1 MSVDQIISIFIFSF
15 FGALIGFLSMWIY
28 YRVKVGQFKALAQ
41 EIISKAEMKAE
52 IVKKNSDLEIKQKQ
66 EDMIR
71 RTEEQL
77 HKEKMKLHE
86 RDERLKEREDKLE
99 RRMSL
104 VEKKLQ
110 DIDKR
115 EAILQA
121 RREQHEEDKKSLSI
135 KQSLVISEL
144 ERLTGLTSQ
153 EAKEELFNKI
163 SGEIKNDTS
172 QLIRRAQKQAEE
184 ECDRLAAGVIST
196 AINRLALSTVSE
208 GATLT
213 VSIPHDDMKGRI
225 IGRDGR
231 NIRAL
236 ERLTGVNFLIDETP
250 GVIIISGFDPVR
262 KNIAKQALSDL
273 VSDGRIHPSRIE
285 EAVEKAKASTQKQIR
300 KTGEDAATR
309 AGVIN
314 LHPELID
321 LLGKLKFRYS
331 YGQNVLEHSL
341 EVAYLMRIMAS
352 ELGLNETMAKR
363 IGLLHDIGKAVTH
376 EVEGTHALI
385 GRDLA
390 LKFDESEEIANG
402 IGCHH
407 DEIKPITIE
416 GSLCGAADRISAS
429 RPGARV
435 EAAEEYFKRLR
446 KLEDLAYEFPGIEQ
460 AYAMQAGREVRIVVM
475 PEMIDDSGI
484 LNLARDLSKK
494 IEKEMKYPGKIK
506 VTVIREKRA
515 VEYAV

>member
-1 MSVDQIISIFIFSF
+1 MSIDQIISILLFSL
-15 FGALIGFLSMWIY
+15 FGALVGLFSMWVY
-28 YRVKVGQFKALAQ
+28 YRIKIGQFKTLAQ

-52 IVKKNSDLEIKQKQ
+52 IVGKNSDLEIKQKQ
-66 EDMIR
+66 EEMVR

-77 HKEKMKLHE
+77 QKEKLKQSE
-86 RDERLKEREDKLE
+86 REERLKEREDKLE
-99 RRMSL
+99 RRMNL

-121 RREQHEEDKKSLSI
+121 RREQFEDDKKSLSQ
-135 KQSLVISEL
+135 KQNLLISEL
-144 ERLTGLTSQ
+144 ERLSELSLE
-153 EAKEELFNKI
+153 EAKNELLKKVKD
-163 SGEIKNDTS
+163 EIKSDAA
-172 QLIRRAQKQAEE
+172 QLIRRSQKEVEE
-184 ECDRLAAGVIST
+184 ESEKLAAGILAT
-196 AINRLALSTVSE
+196 AINRLAVETVSE
-208 GATLT
+208 TATVT

-231 NIRAL
+231 NIRTL

-250 GVIIISGFDPVR
+250 GIVIISGFDPVR
-262 KNIAKQALSDL
+262 KNIAKMALSEL
-273 VSDGRIHPSRIE
+273 VSDGRIHPTRIE
-285 EAVEKAKASTQKQIR
+285 EAVEKAKSSTQKQI
-300 KTGEDAATR
+300 KKCGEDAAMR
-309 AGVIN
+309 AGIIN

-341 EVAYLMRIMAS
+341 EVSYLMGIMAS
-352 ELGLNETMAKR
+352 ELGLNDELARR
-363 IGLLHDIGKAVTH
+363 IGLLHDIGKAATH
-376 EVEGTHALI
+376 EIEGTHALI

-390 LKFDESEEIANG
+390 LKYEETEEIANG

-407 DEIKPITIE
+407 GEIKPITVE
-416 GSLCGAADRISAS
+416 GSLCESADKISAS

-475 PEMIDDSGI
+475 PDMVDDNGI

-515 VEYAV
+515 VEFAV